1 VFFIY
6 ADKTGILLLAK
17 ADVSMFNEVLISY
30 AFWVGGAAV
39 VLSAIV
45 LMLKRKLRRD
55 FPLFFSYLLLQ
66 ICQSVVLVVARSH
79 YQQYFYTYW
88 TFATLNVF
96 VEFAVVYEIFAHV
109 FRPYDALRK
118 IAMVLFRWSALVL
131 VMVAVVAATSNGQGG
146 WSRAM
151 ATILAL
157 ERSIRVMQVGLVL
170 FLFLFS
176 QQVGLTHKHRIFG
189 ISLGFGVIAGV
200 DLAIVTLLTS
210 MGETATV
217 PLSLLSS
224 GTFFCAS
231 GVWLY
236 YMIIQEPAR
245 IKVEQVIEAGHF
257 NMALSGAMHPQQQDS
272 FLPFIEGAVE
282 RILQERA
289 SKA

>member
-1 VFFIY
+1 MSTEI
-6 ADKTGILLLAK
+6 
-17 ADVSMFNEVLISY
+17 LISY
-30 AFWVGGAAV
+30 AFWVGGAAIV
-39 VLSAIV
+39 GSAIG
-45 LMLKRKLRRD
+45 LMLKRKLRQE

-66 ICQSVVLVVARSH
+66 MCQSVVLMVARSH
-79 YQQYFYTYW
+79 YQQYFYMYW

-131 VMVAVVAATSNGQGG
+131 VMVAVVTASSNDQSG

-151 ATILAL
+151 TTILAL

-176 QQVGLTHKHRIFG
+176 QQVGLTHRHRIFG

-210 MGETATV
+210 MGKTATV
-217 PLSLLSS
+217 QLSMLSS
-224 GTFFCAS
+224 ATFLCAA

-236 YMIIQEPAR
+236 YMVIQEPAR

-257 NMALSGAMHPQQQDS
+257 NMSLSGAMQSQQGGTDS

-289 SKA
+289 SKV